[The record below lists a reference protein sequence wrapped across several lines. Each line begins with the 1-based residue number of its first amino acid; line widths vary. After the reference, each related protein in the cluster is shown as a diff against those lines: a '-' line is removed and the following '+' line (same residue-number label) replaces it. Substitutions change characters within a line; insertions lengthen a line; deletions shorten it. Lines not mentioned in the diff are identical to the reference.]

1 MPQRGV
7 DRRNGLVLTM
17 LNRFALLE
25 RVEKKYGSID
35 AYLER
40 KCGIGE
46 EERAALREQLTC

>member
-1 MPQRGV
+1 MI
-7 DRRNGLVLTM
+7 
-17 LNRFALLE
+17 ALLE